1 MLKVDQYEYI
11 RVAHRVYSKSIKEL
25 ARETG
30 HSRNTIRRVVR
41 GEYTGY
47 SRRTTQW
54 FPVLNPFMDIIDS
67 WLEEDKKCPIKQRHT
82 ARRVYHRLVEEHG
95 YRGSESTV
103 RRYVRQAKARLGLN
117 GNQAYIPLSPDIGQ
131 EAEVD
136 WGTVLVKMRGKTRRL
151 KLFCMRSKYSGKIFL
166 RIYPVERQQALFDAH
181 MHAFVFYGGVFKRLI
196 YDNLTTAVKA
206 VLKGKKRIEQDAYHR
221 FRAYYTFEVRF
232 CTPGEAHEKGGI
244 EGLVGFS
251 RRNFFV
257 PLPETDTLEEL
268 NQYLIKRCLAY
279 GQHVISGQTQS
290 VDELF
295 EKEKGY
301 LIPLPQVPFE
311 NTQSIRSKV
320 NHYSTVIVDRNR
332 YSVPTSYAGLQV
344 ETLLYVDRVEVFYD
358 GKRIATHSRLYGN
371 NKWSLEPDH
380 YLDLLYKRPG
390 AFNQARPIKNWRARW
405 PISHERLLKRFQ
417 DAQGET
423 KGIKDF
429 VSVLML
435 YRDFDAPDVE
445 AAIEKAVQAGVS
457 SSEAVKHFL
466 ISKDPFPD
474 IVTLDTWPVLPQ
486 ADVSV
491 YSQLGG
497 AL

>member
-1 MLKVDQYEYI
+1 
-11 RVAHRVYSKSIKEL
+11 
-25 ARETG
+25 
-30 HSRNTIRRVVR
+30 
-41 GEYTGY
+41 
-47 SRRTTQW
+47 
-54 FPVLNPFMDIIDS
+54 
-67 WLEEDKKCPIKQRHT
+67 
-82 ARRVYHRLVEEHG
+82 
-95 YRGSESTV
+95 
-103 RRYVRQAKARLGLN
+103 
-117 GNQAYIPLSPDIGQ
+117 
-131 EAEVD
+131 
-136 WGTVLVKMRGKTRRL
+136 
-151 KLFCMRSKYSGKIFL
+151 
-166 RIYPVERQQALFDAH
+166 
-181 MHAFVFYGGVFKRLI
+181 
-196 YDNLTTAVKA
+196 
-206 VLKGKKRIEQDAYHR
+206 
-221 FRAYYTFEVRF
+221 
-232 CTPGEAHEKGGI
+232 
-244 EGLVGFS
+244 
-251 RRNFFV
+251 
-257 PLPETDTLEEL
+257 
-268 NQYLIKRCLAY
+268 
-279 GQHVISGQTQS
+279 
-290 VDELF
+290 
-295 EKEKGY
+295 
-301 LIPLPQVPFE
+301 
-311 NTQSIRSKV
+311 
-320 NHYSTVIVDRNR
+320 
-332 YSVPTSYAGLQV
+332 
-344 ETLLYVDRVEVFYD
+344 VDRVEVFYD

-417 DAQGET
+417 GAQGET